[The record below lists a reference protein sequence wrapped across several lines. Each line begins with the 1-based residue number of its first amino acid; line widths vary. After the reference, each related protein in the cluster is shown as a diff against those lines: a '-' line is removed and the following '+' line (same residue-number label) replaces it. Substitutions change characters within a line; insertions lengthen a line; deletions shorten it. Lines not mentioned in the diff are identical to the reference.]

1 MNTATISRVGEHI
14 PPVTVVV
21 SRELIDQFSEFAN
34 DRNPVH
40 LDDEFARTR
49 GFPGAI
55 AHGAIAA
62 SFLLRMLTSWLGEWP
77 RKGDDLEI
85 TFISPVLVGTA
96 VTAAGVVV
104 ESVDDGQLLCDVWC
118 EAQDGKKLLVGKA
131 RVASRRA

>member
-1 MNTATISRVGEHI
+1 MNNATISPVGEHI

-40 LDDEFARTR
+40 LDDEFARRR

-77 RKGDDLEI
+77 RKGDDVEI

-96 VTAAGVVV
+96 VTATGVV
-104 ESVDDGQLLCDVWC
+104 ESVEDGQLLCDVWC

-131 RVASRRA
+131 RVAARRA